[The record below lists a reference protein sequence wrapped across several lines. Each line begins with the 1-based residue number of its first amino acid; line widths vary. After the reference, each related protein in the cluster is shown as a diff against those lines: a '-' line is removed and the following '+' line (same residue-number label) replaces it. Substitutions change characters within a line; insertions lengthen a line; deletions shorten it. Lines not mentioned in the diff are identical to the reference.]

1 MDVFIK
7 YFINGAD
14 CRSCIWLNEFATN
27 DGEWNAGLASIS
39 SACKVKKIAVLL
51 PVFCANDASDTWRG
65 ICKKNSTAL
74 LKGGLKY
81 CK

>member
-1 MDVFIK
+1 M
-7 YFINGAD
+7 
-14 CRSCIWLNEFATN
+14 FARKKC
-27 DGEWNAGLASIS
+27 EWNAGLASIS

-51 PVFCANDASDTWRG
+51 LVFCANDASDCRRG
-65 ICKKNSTAL
+65 IWKKNSTAL